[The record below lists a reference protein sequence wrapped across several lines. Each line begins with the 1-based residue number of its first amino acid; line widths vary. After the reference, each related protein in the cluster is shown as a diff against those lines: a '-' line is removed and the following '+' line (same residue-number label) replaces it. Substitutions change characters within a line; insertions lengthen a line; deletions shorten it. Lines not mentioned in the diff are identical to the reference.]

1 MKIVSKYKDFY
12 DSFGFILG
20 KPDESVTYVRIP
32 VYIDPKEEPEY
43 NGVIKELNEYT
54 YSETTGYN
62 KDPYVAYL
70 NTVVVGIYPYIYLC
84 PFYIIVQRRTKG
96 MICNHTLFD
105 IKPITMSEDDVKNDT
120 EHIYEKVHAKFNEYK
135 KENGISGTLYVHK
148 LTQQNWTYYRWNNY
162 DIKTS
167 PWKIENRDIFRKIGS
182 PTFVYTNVRDSIS
195 SFMGEAGGLVL
206 DPIFVKLPFDV
217 LGASR
222 ETIINNQNIYIDIEN
237 FLWENK
243 QEPISNPDNNT
254 RILAAGFDLKTSFRN
269 VK

>member
-32 VYIDPKEEPEY
+32 VYINPKEESEY
-43 NGVIKELNEYT
+43 NSIIENLDEYT

-84 PFYIIVQRRTKG
+84 PFYVIVQRKTRG
-96 MICNHTLFD
+96 MIGDNILYD
-105 IKPITMSEDDVKNDT
+105 IKPITITEEDVKNNP
-120 EHIYEKVHAKFNEYK
+120 EHIYEKVHAKFNKYK
-135 KENGISGTLYVHK
+135 KENGISGTLHVHEF
-148 LTQQNWTYYRWNNY
+148 THQNWKYYGWNKY
-162 DIKTS
+162 DIKVS
-167 PWKIENRDIFRKIGS
+167 PWKIENHDIFRKINS
-182 PTFVYTNVRDSIS
+182 PTFVYTNVRDTIS
-195 SFMGEAGGLVL
+195 SFMGEAGGLIL
-206 DPIFVKLPFDV
+206 NPIFVKLPFDV

-222 ETIINNQNIYIDIEN
+222 DSMINEQNIYIDIEN

-243 QEPISNPDNNT
+243 KEPISNPDNNT